1 MLTNTMAY
9 RMAGM
14 GVFAWPQ
21 FIGNDNNISGMIV
34 AIIISLICT
43 VAAFILTCL
52 AYSDEP
58 AKAKKVIPPA
68 RAGHSLA
75 DRAGSVI
82 K

>member
-14 GVFAWPQ
+14 GVFAFPQ
-21 FIGNDNNISGMIV
+21 FIGNDNNISGMIA

-52 AYSDEP
+52 TYSDEP
-58 AKAKKVIPPA
+58 AKAKK
-68 RAGHSLA
+68 
-75 DRAGSVI
+75 
-82 K
+82 